1 MAILITQCTRTSIP
15 RAPNQQEFM
24 ASLNYTRILEPTL
37 LRHFAPSCLL
47 LEHIIITRLNI
58 FAIFY
63 RRTFQLNIVLLT
75 LSLFVQDIQSL
86 SMFGKFMVS
95 INVESL
101 FTNILREECIDLTVN
116 YISEGNPELRSLF
129 TVATAQTHFLFNGS
143 FYDQITRVV
152 LSHRIG
158 HSIDEFP
165 CCVSGAVYANGRCQ
179 LSPLLA
185 KRCYGDCKYRKLEAR
200 VKKLED
206 ALCDL
211 DLDCKR
217 NIKQSLLA
225 E

>member
-1 MAILITQCTRTSIP
+1 
-15 RAPNQQEFM
+15 
-24 ASLNYTRILEPTL
+24 
-37 LRHFAPSCLL
+37 
-47 LEHIIITRLNI
+47 
-58 FAIFY
+58 
-63 RRTFQLNIVLLT
+63 
-75 LSLFVQDIQSL
+75 
-86 SMFGKFMVS
+86 MVS

-101 FTNILREECIDLTVN
+101 FTNIPLEECIDLAVN
-116 YISEGNPELRSLF
+116 YISEGNPDLKLTESELRSLF